1 MENNLNIVK
10 SEFKELPNNIEAEQS
25 VIGSILVTNEIFDE
39 ISTIISSINFY
50 DPMHQKIYNA
60 IESLIYKG
68 MLANPI
74 TLKNY
79 FEDEKDDL
87 DVPEYLVKIT
97 KFSTSIRQAIEYSKI
112 IYDMF
117 VRREL
122 IKISEQTI
130 DNAKITDLDSSGQNI
145 IENSER
151 LLFDL
156 AEKGSFNSSLIKFD
170 DAMKQTIEMAS
181 AAYKNE
187 GGIVGV
193 PTGLRDLD
201 DKLGGLHQS
210 DLIIIAGRPS
220 MGKTSLATNIAFNAA
235 KHIQDNQKKS
245 SVAFFSLEM
254 SSEQLSTRILSEQAR
269 IGSNDIRRGRISD
282 EQFDQFLETSKNIAE
297 LPLFIDETPAISI
310 AAMSN
315 RARRIKRLHGLDM
328 IVVDYIQLMR
338 GTTYNKDGRV
348 QEISQITQGLKAI
361 AKELGVPVVA
371 LSQLSRQVE
380 QRDDHKPQLADLR
393 ESGSIEQDADVVM
406 FVYREGYYLQR
417 KEPREAT
424 VEHAEWQAKMNEV
437 AHLAE
442 IIIGK
447 QRHGPIG
454 KVTLEFEKDL
464 QNLKILKLIKFKYKT
479 LMLTSLYENTILKNP
494 KFIILILFITL
505 ISFGYY
511 SKDFRLDASS
521 ETLLIEDDP
530 DLEYL
535 REITNRYG
543 SKEFL
548 VLTYTP
554 NEGMISNTSINNL
567 LSLKY
572 KIQSLDWVHSVIT
585 LLDIPLLN
593 NTDAPLQE
601 RLKGFKTLKD
611 EDVDKNRG
619 FKEILES
626 PVFRNFVIS
635 ESGKTSGIIVNIKQ
649 NPILEDIENR
659 SKKEID
665 EHRDKIKKQNHK
677 NILEIRD
684 VIKSYDD
691 VGKIYL
697 GGIPMIADDM
707 MTFIKSDII
716 VFGLGV
722 LLFII
727 ATLWF
732 VFKK

>member
-1 MENNLNIVK
+1 MENNLSIVK
-10 SEFKELPNNIEAEQS
+10 DKFIELPNNIEAEQS

-50 DPMHQKIYNA
+50 DPMHQKIYSA

-97 KFSTSIRQAIEYSKI
+97 KFSTSVRQAIEYSKI

-130 DNAKITDLDSSGQNI
+130 DSAKINDLDTNGQNI

-156 AEKGSFNSSLIKFD
+156 AEKGSFNSSLVKFD

-235 KHIQDNQKKS
+235 KYIQDNDKKS
-245 SVAFFSLEM
+245 SIAFFSLEM

-282 EQFDQFLETSKNIAE
+282 EQFDQFLETSKNISE

-361 AKELGVPVVA
+361 AKELGVPVLA

-380 QRDDHKPQLADLR
+380 QRDNHVPQLADLR

-406 FVYREGYYLQR
+406 FVYREAYYLER
-417 KEPREAT
+417 KEPRPAT

-437 AHLAE
+437 SNLAE
-442 IIIGK
+442 LIIGK
-447 QRHGPIG
+447 QRHGPTGNIM
-454 KVTLEFEKDL
+454 VEFEAMFT
-464 QNLKILKLIKFKYKT
+464 KFKDT
-479 LMLTSLYENTILKNP
+479 Q
-494 KFIILILFITL
+494 
-505 ISFGYY
+505 
-511 SKDFRLDASS
+511 
-521 ETLLIEDDP
+521 
-530 DLEYL
+530 
-535 REITNRYG
+535 
-543 SKEFL
+543 
-548 VLTYTP
+548 
-554 NEGMISNTSINNL
+554 IN
-567 LSLKY
+567 
-572 KIQSLDWVHSVIT
+572 
-585 LLDIPLLN
+585 
-593 NTDAPLQE
+593 
-601 RLKGFKTLKD
+601 
-611 EDVDKNRG
+611 
-619 FKEILES
+619 
-626 PVFRNFVIS
+626 
-635 ESGKTSGIIVNIKQ
+635 
-649 NPILEDIENR
+649 
-659 SKKEID
+659 
-665 EHRDKIKKQNHK
+665 
-677 NILEIRD
+677 
-684 VIKSYDD
+684 
-691 VGKIYL
+691 
-697 GGIPMIADDM
+697 
-707 MTFIKSDII
+707 
-716 VFGLGV
+716 
-722 LLFII
+722 
-727 ATLWF
+727 
-732 VFKK
+732 